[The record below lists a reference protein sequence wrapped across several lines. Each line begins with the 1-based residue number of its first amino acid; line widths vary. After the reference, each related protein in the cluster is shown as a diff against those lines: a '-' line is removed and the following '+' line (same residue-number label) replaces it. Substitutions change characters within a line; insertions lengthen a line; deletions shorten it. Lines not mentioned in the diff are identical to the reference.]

1 MKKQGFSTRK
11 PFFCRS
17 HSQVHQLSLDETGKS
32 FLFYLHT
39 LATSINEHKLN
50 FLGGKNVIYIPQ
62 LCCQNSN
69 PFLSTPYFSNSF
81 HQCEALFRAT
91 NFNFVSKYLEGKRL
105 GLSN

>member
-39 LATSINEHKLN
+39 LPTSINEHKVNYLD
-50 FLGGKNVIYIPQ
+50 GKNIIYIPQ

-69 PFLSTPYFSNSF
+69 PYVSNSF
-81 HQCEALFRAT
+81 HQYEALLT
-91 NFNFVSKYLEGKRL
+91 NFNFVSKYVEGKRL